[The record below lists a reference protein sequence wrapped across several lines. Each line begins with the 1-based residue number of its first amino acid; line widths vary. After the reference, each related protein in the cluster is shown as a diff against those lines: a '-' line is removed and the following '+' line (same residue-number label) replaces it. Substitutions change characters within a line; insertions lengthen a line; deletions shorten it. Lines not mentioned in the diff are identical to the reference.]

1 MNRVKLYIE
10 ANKAWERLLLLLTT
24 SVNNNKFVWYCCLP
38 FGFKMNLKQGILLS
52 VIFLLLAFSANG
64 IEFEGNIKWKYCWL
78 SGLWLA
84 WGKTRQLPRLD
95 FGPRLTFLK
104 KNSTEFVPSA
114 FGPLNLPRLV
124 LKSGSGPDYLF
135 PPWHL
140 STMDSL
146 RRRRSLQNYFQ
157 IYEKCANM
165 QEIS

>member
-1 MNRVKLYIE
+1 MNHVKLYIE

-140 STMDSL
+140 STMDS
-146 RRRRSLQNYFQ
+146 
-157 IYEKCANM
+157 
-165 QEIS
+165 

>member
-124 LKSGSGPDYLF
+124 LKSGPGPDYLF

-140 STMDSL
+140 STMDS
-146 RRRRSLQNYFQ
+146 
-157 IYEKCANM
+157 
-165 QEIS
+165 

>member
-84 WGKTRQLPRLD
+84 WGKARQLPRLD

-140 STMDSL
+140 STMDS
-146 RRRRSLQNYFQ
+146 
-157 IYEKCANM
+157 
-165 QEIS
+165 

>member
-1 MNRVKLYIE
+1 MNRVKLYIK
-10 ANKAWERLLLLLTT
+10 ANKAWERLLRLLTT

-38 FGFKMNLKQGILLS
+38 FGFKMNLKHGILLS

-64 IEFEGNIKWKYCWL
+64 IEFEGKMKWKYCWL
-78 SGLWLA
+78 SWVVA
-84 WGKTRQLPRLD
+84 SMR
-95 FGPRLTFLK
+95 FGPKLTFLK

-114 FGPLNLPRLV
+114 FGARNLSRLV

>member
-38 FGFKMNLKQGILLS
+38 FGFKMNLKHGILLS

-124 LKSGSGPDYLF
+124 LKSGYGPDYLF

-140 STMDSL
+140 STMDS
-146 RRRRSLQNYFQ
+146 
-157 IYEKCANM
+157 
-165 QEIS
+165 

>member
-124 LKSGSGPDYLF
+124 LKSGYGPDYLF

-140 STMDSL
+140 STMDS
-146 RRRRSLQNYFQ
+146 
-157 IYEKCANM
+157 
-165 QEIS
+165 